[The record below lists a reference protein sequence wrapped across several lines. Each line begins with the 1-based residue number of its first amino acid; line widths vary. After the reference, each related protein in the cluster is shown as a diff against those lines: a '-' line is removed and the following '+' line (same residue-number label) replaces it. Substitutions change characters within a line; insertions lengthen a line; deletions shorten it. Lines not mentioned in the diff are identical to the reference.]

1 MALATTIVGDG
12 ILISLTTSKRQWGI
26 WSGGV
31 KQGYTETQIEEVR
44 EWVALT
50 EAIAESTATT
60 ATQPG
65 GDAVATYVA
74 SEDKRTIGSYKLT
87 VTTTT
92 TTVTQDE

>member
-12 ILISLTTSKRQWGI
+12 ILISLTTSKRQWSI

-31 KQGYTETQIEEVR
+31 EQGYTETQVEEVR

-50 EAIAESTATT
+50 QAIAQSTATT
-60 ATQPG
+60 AAQPG
-65 GDAVATYVA
+65 TGVSTYVA
-74 SEDKRTIGSYKLT
+74 SEDNRTVGAYKLT

-92 TTVTQDE
+92 TAVTQD

>member
-12 ILISLTTSKRQWGI
+12 ILISLTTSKRQWSI

-31 KQGYTETQIEEVR
+31 EQGYTETQVEEVR

-50 EAIAESTATT
+50 QAIAQSTATT

-65 GDAVATYVA
+65 GDAVSTYVA
-74 SEDKRTIGSYKLT
+74 SEDNRTVGAYKLT

-92 TTVTQDE
+92 TTVTED

>member
-50 EAIAESTATT
+50 QAIAQSTATT

-65 GDAVATYVA
+65 TGVSTYVA
-74 SEDKRTIGSYKLT
+74 SEDNRNIKSYKLT

-92 TTVTQDE
+92 TTVTQD